1 MNRVQ
6 PVVHLL
12 ILAVNLNALR
22 HLRLAEHLRP
32 VLFQFLNVIQI
43 FLREAIVQLLDRRR
57 LLLQHGSRVTCT
69 RVRVVVPGNK
79 SKPLFVAIVLLE
91 FLDGIRQACIDEP
104 IVF

>member
-1 MNRVQ
+1 MDRLQ

-22 HLRLAEHLRP
+22 HLRLAEHFRP
-32 VLFQFLNVIQI
+32 VLFQFIQVHQI

-69 RVRVVVPGNK
+69 RVRVVVPGDK
-79 SKPLFVAIVLLE
+79 S
-91 FLDGIRQACIDEP
+91 
-104 IVF
+104 

>member
-32 VLFQFLNVIQI
+32 VLFQFFNVIQI
-43 FLREAIVQLLDRRR
+43 FLREAIVQLLDR
-57 LLLQHGSRVTCT
+57 
-69 RVRVVVPGNK
+69 
-79 SKPLFVAIVLLE
+79 
-91 FLDGIRQACIDEP
+91 
-104 IVF
+104 

>member
-32 VLFQFLNVIQI
+32 VLFQFIQMI
-43 FLREAIVQLLDRRR
+43 QVFLREAIVQLLDWRM
-57 LLLQHGSRVTCT
+57 LLL
-69 RVRVVVPGNK
+69 
-79 SKPLFVAIVLLE
+79 
-91 FLDGIRQACIDEP
+91 
-104 IVF
+104 

>member
-43 FLREAIVQLLDRRR
+43 FLREAIVKLLDRRR

-69 RVRVVVPGNK
+69 RVRVVVPSDK
-79 SKPLFVAIVLLE
+79 S
-91 FLDGIRQACIDEP
+91 
-104 IVF
+104 